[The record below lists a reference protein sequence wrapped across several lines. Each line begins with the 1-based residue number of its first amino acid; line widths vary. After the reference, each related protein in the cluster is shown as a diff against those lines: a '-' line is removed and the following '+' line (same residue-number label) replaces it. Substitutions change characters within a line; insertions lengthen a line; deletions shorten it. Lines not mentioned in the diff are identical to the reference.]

1 MPWRRFDFPS
11 AWGGLLSELAAAA
24 AWDAPSAVPA
34 KHRALGALKT
44 VVHALSE
51 RPGGVIVPAGR
62 PLLHQGEPLCC
73 CRRLRVHHGMPCTD
87 TCKVMLM
94 CGHAQNSWQGS
105 AHKHTFV

>member
-24 AWDAPSAVPA
+24 AWDAPSALPA
-34 KHRALGALKT
+34 KHRALVALKT

-62 PLLHQGEPLCC
+62 PLLHQGELLCDH
-73 CRRLRVHHGMPCTD
+73 RRPHGHHDDIHRT
-87 TCKVMLM
+87 
-94 CGHAQNSWQGS
+94 HAR
-105 AHKHTFV
+105 HC